1 MERMRGEPD
10 ELAEPTGSELPDQVA
25 DLVSDITREERPPSR
40 RRLTGLFAEAA
51 RQGADTAGRGAQV
64 MGRGARATRRG
75 ARWGGRWLTAQVL
88 AMAPRLPIRDQATL
102 RAQFAGLS
110 PEEVADALTEGAARA
125 SATVGAAVGAWSVL
139 PIVPALPVEVAT
151 ETLALVGIEIKLV
164 AELHEVYGMR
174 APGRAADRMTA
185 YVAAWASRGGVAL
198 APEGLVLAL
207 GSPLRRRLQ
216 RRLAVRAGRG
226 AISLAPLLTG
236 AAAGAWVNRHETH
249 RLGRDV
255 RANLRQRS
263 PITAHWP
270 TVTSPNPP

>member
-1 MERMRGEPD
+1 MERMRSEPD
-10 ELAEPTGSELPDQVA
+10 DMVEPTGNELPDQVA
-25 DLVSDITREERPPSR
+25 DLVGDVTKEERPPSR

-51 RQGADTAGRGAQV
+51 RQGADTAGRGAQA
-64 MGRGARATRRG
+64 MGRGVRATGRG
-75 ARWGGRWLTAQVL
+75 ARWGGRWLTGQVL
-88 AMAPRLPIRDQATL
+88 AMAPRLPVRDQATL
-102 RAQFAGLS
+102 RAQFAGMS
-110 PEEVADALTEGAARA
+110 PEEVADALIEGAARA

-185 YVAAWASRGGVAL
+185 YVGAWASRGGVAL

-216 RRLAVRAGRG
+216 RRLAARAGRSVV
-226 AISLAPLLTG
+226 SLGPLLTG
-236 AAAGAWVNRHETH
+236 AAAGAWINRHETR

-255 RANLRQRS
+255 RANLRQCS

-270 TVTSPNPP
+270 SVTGPNPP